1 MLFIITFLAINE
13 KKTNPNGQCYGDY
26 RIDKVIPF
34 PFIRRLNKAEIN
46 TAVMIYLAISKDKS
60 PNFSLFLVF
69 MAQI

>member
-1 MLFIITFLAINE
+1 MLFTITFLAINE

-34 PFIRRLNKAEIN
+34 PFIRPVKQSQIN

>member
-34 PFIRRLNKAEIN
+34 PFIRPTKACWN
-46 TAVMIYLAISKDKS
+46 QNRSNIYLAISNIKS

>member
-1 MLFIITFLAINE
+1 MSSIITFLAINE

-34 PFIRRLNKAEIN
+34 PFIRPIKQSRNQHCSNDIF
-46 TAVMIYLAISKDKS
+46 AISKDKS

>member
-1 MLFIITFLAINE
+1 MSSIITFLAVNE

-34 PFIRRLNKAEIN
+34 PFIRPTKACLNQN
-46 TAVMIYLAISKDKS
+46 RSNIYLAISNIKS
-60 PNFSLFLVF
+60 PIFFLFLVF

>member
-26 RIDKVIPF
+26 RIDKIIPF
-34 PFIRRLNKAEIN
+34 PFIRPVKQSRNQHCL
-46 TAVMIYLAISKDKS
+46 MIYLAISKDKS
-60 PNFSLFLVF
+60 PNYSLFLVF

>member
-1 MLFIITFLAINE
+1 MLLIITFLAINE

-34 PFIRRLNKAEIN
+34 PFIRPTKACLNQN
-46 TAVMIYLAISKDKS
+46 RSNIYLAISNIKS
-60 PNFSLFLVF
+60 PIFFLFLVF